1 MPLFGDIGKGTVE
14 EAHVVINDTI
24 ARIDPLLTKVFL
36 MANALLNNVV
46 DRFEINITIR
56 VKPNP
61 GPNPAPD

>member
-1 MPLFGDIGKGTVE
+1 MFESVGKGSVE
-14 EAHVVINDTI
+14 EAHALVNDTMN
-24 ARIDPLLTKVFL
+24 RLDPMLTKVYM